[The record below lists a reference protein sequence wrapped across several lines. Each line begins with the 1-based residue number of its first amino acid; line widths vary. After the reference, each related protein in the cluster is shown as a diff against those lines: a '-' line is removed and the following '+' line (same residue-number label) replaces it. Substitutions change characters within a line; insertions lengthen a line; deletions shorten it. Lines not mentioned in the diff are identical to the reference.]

1 MLERHIYHDR
11 SNQISKCRKEMYS
24 SCNCIFYKKKLAKS
38 EEGHFLIPETF
49 LRFSLSLSPD
59 DIPAVWG
66 ERVTYFCHGLV
77 MLCACCCCR
86 LPLFLFF
93 SRDRIDPLFKMAE
106 SAALPRWRSWTIPSG
121 KPALLTQIKTAP
133 PFTCHAIGSSSWLVA
148 RERGIHAGVYMFGS
162 EVCVLYPA
170 HYR

>member
-1 MLERHIYHDR
+1 MIDLIKNPSVEKRCTI
-11 SNQISKCRKEMYS
+11 
-24 SCNCIFYKKKLAKS
+24 LATTSFTRRVKRD
-38 EEGHFLIPETF
+38 TF
-49 LRFSLSLSPD
+49 WSQKPFWGSLSLSRRHSRRVRWTCYIFLSWFGD
-59 DIPAVWG
+59 AV
-66 ERVTYFCHGLV
+66 C
-77 MLCACCCCR
+77 MLL
-86 LPLFLFF
+86 LPSTSFSFLFF

-121 KPALLTQIKTAP
+121 EPALLTQIKTAP

-162 EVCVLYPA
+162 EACVLYPA